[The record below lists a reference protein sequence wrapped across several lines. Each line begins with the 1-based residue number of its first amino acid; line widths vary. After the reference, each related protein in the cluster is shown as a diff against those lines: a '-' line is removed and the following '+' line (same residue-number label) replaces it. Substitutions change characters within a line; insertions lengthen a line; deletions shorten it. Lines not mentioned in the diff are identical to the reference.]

1 MSIKLTKSQRLDKKN
16 LELATG
22 KKLTA
27 RDYLI
32 NIGKL
37 KKATDDH
44 GWEYSR
50 DTGSILQNNAYQN
63 DAFSTGS
70 TVNAFATVRALNG
83 QRNYRNQ
90 LAKGRYNIKRKTRT
104 YTGEDVTTINIYNGV
119 NL

>member
-1 MSIKLTKSQRLDKKN
+1 MGIKLTKSERLDKKN

-22 KKLTA
+22 KKWSA

-32 NIGKL
+32 NNGKL
-37 KKATDDH
+37 KNATDDH

-50 DTGSILQNNAYQN
+50 KTGSVLKNNAYQN
-63 DAFSTGS
+63 HAFAVTG
-70 TVNAFATVRALNG
+70 TVNAMAKYAQQMG
-83 QRNYRNQ
+83 QKNYRNQ

-104 YTGEDVTTINIYNGV
+104 YTGQDVTTINIYNEV

>member
-37 KKATDDH
+37 KNATDKD

-50 DTGSILQNNAYQN
+50 DTGSILKNNAYQN
-63 DAFSTGS
+63 HAFAVTG
-70 TVNAFATVRALNG
+70 TVNAMAKYAQQMG
-83 QRNYRNQ
+83 QKNYRNQ